1 MRIEK
6 KKWIAL
12 LVALPLSQAFGYQS
26 GFEFLGPLL
35 LGSTVTGVAA
45 SMTGGGLLLANTG
58 RAAMPIVA
66 SALLGV
72 GVAGTFTFAN
82 LHKELMNQLKVDHD
96 TYLAGGEMTPILQNL
111 YTRGASW
118 RAHGITAT
126 QVRTRNGP
134 IAAEGAPARWA
145 HVDARITEAVR
156 EGVLPE

>member
-111 YTRGASW
+111 YKEVRSRSQELQLKDGPCVGGEIDELKMALAIDKLVALAGA
-118 RAHGITAT
+118 
-126 QVRTRNGP
+126 
-134 IAAEGAPARWA
+134 E
-145 HVDARITEAVR
+145 
-156 EGVLPE
+156 